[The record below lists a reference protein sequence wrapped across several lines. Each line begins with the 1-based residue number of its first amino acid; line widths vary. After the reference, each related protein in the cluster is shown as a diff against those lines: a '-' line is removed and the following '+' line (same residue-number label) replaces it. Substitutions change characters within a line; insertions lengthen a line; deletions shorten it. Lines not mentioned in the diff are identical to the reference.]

1 MAMAGAWLVF
11 PDPVVSVVWMLFAV
25 GVLEAGLMG
34 GLANF
39 RWIALGVM
47 AIVYLRV
54 FDWDL
59 GDAGVWQG
67 VPDRLLSV
75 PIVIAAAYWIWSRF
89 PRESLI
95 ARTQFWVAILLPV
108 CLAFRQFSSMD
119 LALGWLVIA
128 LAIQVVGMQFGIG
141 DAKVQARIIAVMA
154 FGSAVFEDVDHPRL
168 WISIPCVAGLYEA
181 QFIAK
186 RSGGKRSPLFY
197 SMMATLLLSA
207 LLYGSVSGGLLT
219 VSWGLQGLGLLTA
232 GFSLRERV
240 LRLQG
245 LALLLICILK
255 LFLYDLRNLETLYRI
270 LSFMAL
276 GLILLGVSWIYTR
289 FREKVKRLL

>member
-1 MAMAGAWLVF
+1 M
-11 PDPVVSVVWMLFAV
+11 S
-25 GVLEAGLMG
+25 
-34 GLANF
+34 
-39 RWIALGVM
+39 LG
-47 AIVYLRV
+47 YLRT
-54 FDWDL
+54 FEWDL
-59 GDAGVWQG
+59 GDGAVWQG
-67 VPDRLLSV
+67 IPHRMIST
-75 PIVIAAAYWIWSRF
+75 PIVIAASYWIWSRF
-89 PRESLI
+89 PRESLV
-95 ARTQFWVAILLPV
+95 ARAQFWVAGLLPV
-108 CLAFRQFSSMD
+108 CLVFAQFSSVD
-119 LALGWLVIA
+119 LALGWLGIA
-128 LAIQVVGMQFGIG
+128 LALQVVGLRYGNG
-141 DAKVQARIIAVMA
+141 DAKIQARVIAVLA
-154 FGSAVFEDVDHPRL
+154 FGSALLEDVGRPHL
-168 WISIPCVAGLYEA
+168 WISIPCVAAFYAA

-186 RSGGKRSPLFY
+186 RSGGQRSPLFY
-197 SMMATLLLSA
+197 SMMATFLLSA

-245 LALLLICILK
+245 LVLLLVCILK